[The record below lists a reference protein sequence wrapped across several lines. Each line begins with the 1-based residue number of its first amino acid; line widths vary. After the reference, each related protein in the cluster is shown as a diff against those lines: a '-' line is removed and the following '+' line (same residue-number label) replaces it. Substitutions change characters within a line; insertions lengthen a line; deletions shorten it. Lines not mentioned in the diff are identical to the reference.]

1 MFSYIKQSRFF
12 ELVKEIELWHRKT
25 FSDDKLTI
33 EVMVKK
39 VYEEAYE
46 LLYAVRNG
54 DDYDKQNEIADV
66 FISLI
71 ALCVRYNFDFIKCI
85 SDKFYIVQN
94 RKYKYVNGKWVR

>member
-1 MFSYIKQSRFF
+1 MFSHIKQSRFF
-12 ELVKEIELWHRKT
+12 ELVKKIKQWHLRT
-25 FSDDKLTI
+25 FPDDKVTI
-33 EVMVKK
+33 ESVAEQ
-39 VYEEAYE
+39 VYEEACE

-85 SDKFYIVQN
+85 SDKFYIVQT
-94 RKYKYVNGKWVR
+94 REYKYVNGKWIR